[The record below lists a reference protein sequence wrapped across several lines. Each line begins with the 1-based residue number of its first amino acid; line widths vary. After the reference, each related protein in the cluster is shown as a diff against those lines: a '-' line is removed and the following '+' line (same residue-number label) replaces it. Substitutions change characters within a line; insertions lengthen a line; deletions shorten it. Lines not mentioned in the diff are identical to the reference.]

1 MSEDKYRAALDAAAK
16 QLSCRALSAK
26 MLRDK
31 LIAKG
36 HDEEAADYAL
46 AWLAGRS
53 LLSDAQFAESVVR
66 SYTRRGYGA
75 ARIRQELQRRGISRE
90 DADAAMD
97 SFSPALP
104 QMLSVLEKRLHG
116 DLSDRKEVDKAVA
129 ALQRRGFS
137 WGDIKNALP
146 FACAL
151 EMIHTYSLIHDDL
164 PCMDND
170 DLRRGRPTCHKAFD
184 EATAVLAGDGLLTA
198 AFETASQAD
207 VPAETALRCIRI
219 LSENAGM
226 NGMIGGQVLDMLA
239 EHRRISETELRLLQ
253 KLKTGC
259 LLRAACELGCA
270 AAGKTD
276 TESIEA
282 ARAYG
287 DKLGLAFQ
295 IEDDILDIEGDEK
308 TLGKSIGKDAASE
321 KSTFPSLLG
330 LDACRKLAGELTEQ
344 AVAALTPYEG
354 RAFLETLARSLTGR
368 KS

>member
-1 MSEDKYRAALDAAAK
+1 MTFSEQLSADIALIEPALEGYLSRETHEGYDRIFEAAK
-16 QLSCRALSAK
+16 YSAMAGGK
-26 MLRDK
+26 RLRPV
-31 LIAKG
+31 I
-36 HDEEAADYAL
+36 
-46 AWLAGRS
+46 
-53 LLSDAQFAESVVR
+53 
-66 SYTRRGYGA
+66 
-75 ARIRQELQRRGISRE
+75 
-90 DADAAMD
+90 
-97 SFSPALP
+97 
-104 QMLSVLEKRLHG
+104 VLEFCRLHG
-116 DLSDRKEVDKAVA
+116 
-129 ALQRRGFS
+129 
-137 WGDIKNALP
+137 GDIKNALP

-151 EMIHTYSLIHDDL
+151 EMIHPYSLIHDDL

-198 AFETASQAD
+198 AFETASKAD
-207 VPAETALRCIRI
+207 VPAETALRCSRI

-276 TESIEA
+276 AESIEA

-344 AVAALTPYEG
+344 AVAALAPYEG

-368 KS
+368 RS